1 MENPHSI
8 LKKVFGYDGF
18 RPGQEQIVS
27 RLLAGQDVLAVM
39 PTGAG
44 KSICYQVP
52 ALLLPGITIV
62 VSPLVSL
69 MKDQVG
75 ALVQAGVAAAF
86 LNNSLTD
93 NQKALMLRRARE
105 GWYKIIYVAPERLE
119 MPGFQRFA
127 QEREISMV
135 TVDEAHCISQWGQD
149 FRPSYLRIK
158 EFVETLPKRPVIGAF
173 TATATAHVRDDI
185 RSHLDLHDPY
195 EVITSF
201 DRPNLYFGTRR
212 ALPSEKPRVL
222 LDLVLK
228 ERDNAGIIYCSTTKQ
243 VDETTRLLQSRGI
256 RAAAYHAK
264 LDPETRRKNQDD
276 FLYDRV
282 QIMVATNAFGMGID
296 KPNVRF
302 VIHYNMPKD
311 LESYYQEAG
320 RAGRDGEPARCTL
333 LYSGTDVRT
342 IRFFIDKEMEADN
355 GLPADVKAEAARKAE
370 ERLKYMTFYSTTP
383 RCLRSFL
390 LNYFG
395 ETAAPRCGNCSNCR
409 MSEQA
414 AEEMRQQAAQAKE
427 RAAASAKRLA
437 GARRRAAD
445 AEPLSE
451 ADEKLLAV
459 CPAQAAGREAEG
471 ARLYDLQRRH
481 PPRDDTEE
489 APQPRRAAEHHRRGR
504 KESRPLW
511 PGLPP
516 HHRGRGGVTI
526 NEKRSGF
533 HIALPGG
540 GKQNALL
547 LHRMRGEDLLILP
560 PDRLP
565 GGKRLGHIQ
574 QTLIGAAAE
583 AQGDIVLCLDE
594 AAVYEDVQQGQ
605 QLVGDFAPGGTRV
618 LAGELL
624 PRIAGVAPNGL
635 VRVEGFEIPDE
646 GEKLPLVFRLHGLA
660 AQKAQPGDV
669 GGLAGGKDLVADG
682 LVEGLAVAE
691 IPCHLVEAAGA
702 VVAAPGDEHTRPH
715 AGAVGDVIVFNGSVI
730 HGKYQKIDSF
740 RHRLRDASEKV
751 TGVKRGP

>member
-18 RPGQEQIVS
+18 RPGQEEIVS

-158 EFVETLPKRPVIGAF
+158 AFVDGLPRRPVVGAF

-185 RSHLDLHDPY
+185 RSCLELKDPY
-195 EVITSF
+195 EVTASF
-201 DRPNLYFGTRR
+201 DRPNLYFETRR
-212 ALPSEKPRVL
+212 AMPSEKPRVL
-222 LDLVLK
+222 LELVLR
-228 ERDNAGIIYCSTTKQ
+228 ERDHAGIIYCSTTRQ

-264 LDPETRRKNQDD
+264 LDPDARRQNQDD
-276 FLYDRV
+276 FLYDRI

-342 IRFFIDKEMEADN
+342 IRFFIEKEMEADN

-383 RCLRSFL
+383 RCLRGFL
-390 LNYFG
+390 LSYFG
-395 ETAAPRCGNCSNCR
+395 EAAPKKCGNCSCCL
-409 MSEQA
+409 A
-414 AEEMRQQAAQAKE
+414 AEQEAQLQLE
-427 RAAASAKRLA
+427 TS
-437 GARRRAAD
+437 RRRAAD
-445 AEPLSE
+445 NAHRLEKPRRTKSTAGAAPLSE
-451 ADEKLLAV
+451 ADEKLLNALY
-459 CPAQAAGREAEG
+459 AQRK
-471 ARLYDLQRRH
+471 RL
-481 PPRDDTEE
+481 
-489 APQPRRAAEHHRRGR
+489 A
-504 KESRPLW
+504 
-511 PGLPP
+511 
-516 HHRGRGGVTI
+516 
-526 NEKRSGF
+526 
-533 HIALPGG
+533 
-540 GKQNALL
+540 GKQNVPAF
-547 LHRMRGEDLLILP
+547 MVFSDA
-560 PDRLP
+560 
-565 GGKRLGHIQ
+565 
-574 QTLIGAAAE
+574 TLRE
-583 AQGDIVLCLDE
+583 MVEKKPLSLDE
-594 AAVYEDVQQGQ
+594 
-605 QLVGDFAPGGTRV
+605 
-618 LAGELL
+618 LL
-624 PRIAGVAPNGL
+624 NISGV
-635 VRVEGFEIPDE
+635 
-646 GEKLPLVFRLHGLA
+646 GEKKA
-660 AQKAQPGDV
+660 ARYGTTFLRIIEDA
-669 GGLAGGKDLVADG
+669 
-682 LVEGLAVAE
+682 VENRE
-691 IPCHLVEAAGA
+691 
-702 VVAAPGDEHTRPH
+702 
-715 AGAVGDVIVFNGSVI
+715 
-730 HGKYQKIDSF
+730 
-740 RHRLRDASEKV
+740 
-751 TGVKRGP
+751 

>member
-1 MENPHSI
+1 MKRKPRWTLEMLTASLAVLCGLLLLALLVQRPMAWPLLAVLVVLWGIGATLFRCKLRSWVVRWTSGTTFE
-8 LKKVFGYDGF
+8 KSKVQFSLEPLSQPAALLSGETVLWYNSQF
-18 RPGQEQIVS
+18 RT
-27 RLLAGQDVLAVM
+27 RLLGGQDVLAVM

-105 GWYKIIYVAPERLE
+105 GWYKNIYVAPERLE

-158 EFVETLPKRPVIGAF
+158 AFVDNLPKRPVVGAF
-173 TATATAHVRDDI
+173 TATATAHVREDI
-185 RSHLDLHDPY
+185 RTHLELHTPY
-195 EVITSF
+195 EVTTSF
-201 DRPNLYFGTRR
+201 DRPNLYFATRR
-212 ALPSEKPRVL
+212 ALPSEKPKVL
-222 LDLVLK
+222 LELVLR
-228 ERDNAGIIYCSTTKQ
+228 ERDNAGIIYCSTTRQ

-264 LDPETRRKNQDD
+264 LDADTRRQNQDD

-383 RCLRSFL
+383 RCLRGYL
-390 LNYFG
+390 LSYFG
-395 ETAAPRCGNCSNCR
+395 EAAPQKCENCSNCLLAA
-409 MSEQA
+409 QA
-414 AEEMRQQAAQAKE
+414 AEQVEEQAAQARQ

-437 GARRRAAD
+437 SASRRRTDED
-445 AEPLSE
+445 ALSE
-451 ADEKLLAV
+451 ADEKLLA
-459 CPAQAAGREAEG
+459 A
-471 ARLYDLQRRH
+471 LY
-481 PPRDDTEE
+481 
-489 APQPRRAAEHHRRGR
+489 
-504 KESRPLW
+504 
-511 PGLPP
+511 
-516 HHRGRGGVTI
+516 
-526 NEKRSGF
+526 
-533 HIALPGG
+533 AL
-540 GKQNALL
+540 
-547 LHRMRGEDLLILP
+547 R
-560 PDRLP
+560 
-565 GGKRLGHIQ
+565 KRLAAKQ
-574 QTLIGAAAE
+574 KLPAYMVFNDSTLRQMALKKPLSVEELLNIPGVGEKKAAR
-583 AQGDIVLCLDE
+583 
-594 AAVYEDVQQGQ
+594 YGQ
-605 QLVGDFAPGGTRV
+605 EFLSVIEETVGTR
-618 LAGELL
+618 
-624 PRIAGVAPNGL
+624 
-635 VRVEGFEIPDE
+635 
-646 GEKLPLVFRLHGLA
+646 
-660 AQKAQPGDV
+660 
-669 GGLAGGKDLVADG
+669 
-682 LVEGLAVAE
+682 
-691 IPCHLVEAAGA
+691 
-702 VVAAPGDEHTRPH
+702 
-715 AGAVGDVIVFNGSVI
+715 
-730 HGKYQKIDSF
+730 
-740 RHRLRDASEKV
+740 
-751 TGVKRGP
+751 

>member
-1 MENPHSI
+1 MESPHSI
-8 LKKVFGYDGF
+8 LKKVFGYDSF
-18 RPGQEQIVS
+18 RPGQEEIVS

-158 EFVETLPKRPVIGAF
+158 AFVDSLPKRPVVGAF
-173 TATATAHVRDDI
+173 TATATAHVREDI
-185 RSHLDLHDPY
+185 RTHLELHTPY
-195 EVITSF
+195 EVTTSF
-201 DRPNLYFGTRR
+201 DRPNLYFATRR
-212 ALPSEKPRVL
+212 ALPSEKPKVL
-222 LDLVLK
+222 LELVLR
-228 ERDNAGIIYCSTTKQ
+228 ERDNAGIIYCSTTRQ

-264 LDPETRRKNQDD
+264 LDADTRRQNQDD

-383 RCLRSFL
+383 RCLRGYL
-390 LNYFG
+390 LSYFG
-395 ETAAPRCGNCSNCR
+395 EAAPQKCENCSNCLLAA
-409 MSEQA
+409 QA
-414 AEEMRQQAAQAKE
+414 AEQVEEQAAQARQ

-437 GARRRAAD
+437 AKQKLPAYMVFNDSTLRQMALKK
-445 AEPLSE
+445 PLSVE
-451 ADEKLLAV
+451 ELLNIPGVGEKK
-459 CPAQAAGREAEG
+459 AARYGQEF
-471 ARLYDLQRRH
+471 LSVI
-481 PPRDDTEE
+481 EE
-489 APQPRRAAEHHRRGR
+489 T
-504 KESRPLW
+504 
-511 PGLPP
+511 
-516 HHRGRGGVTI
+516 V
-526 NEKRSGF
+526 
-533 HIALPGG
+533 
-540 GKQNALL
+540 
-547 LHRMRGEDLLILP
+547 
-560 PDRLP
+560 
-565 GGKRLGHIQ
+565 
-574 QTLIGAAAE
+574 
-583 AQGDIVLCLDE
+583 
-594 AAVYEDVQQGQ
+594 
-605 QLVGDFAPGGTRV
+605 GTR
-618 LAGELL
+618 
-624 PRIAGVAPNGL
+624 
-635 VRVEGFEIPDE
+635 
-646 GEKLPLVFRLHGLA
+646 
-660 AQKAQPGDV
+660 
-669 GGLAGGKDLVADG
+669 
-682 LVEGLAVAE
+682 
-691 IPCHLVEAAGA
+691 
-702 VVAAPGDEHTRPH
+702 
-715 AGAVGDVIVFNGSVI
+715 
-730 HGKYQKIDSF
+730 
-740 RHRLRDASEKV
+740 
-751 TGVKRGP
+751 

>member
-1 MENPHSI
+1 MESPHSI
-8 LKKVFGYDGF
+8 LKKVFGYDSF
-18 RPGQEQIVS
+18 RPGQEEIVS

-158 EFVETLPKRPVIGAF
+158 AFVDSLPKRPVVGAF
-173 TATATAHVRDDI
+173 TATATAHVREDI
-185 RSHLDLHDPY
+185 RTHLELHTPY
-195 EVITSF
+195 EVTTSF
-201 DRPNLYFGTRR
+201 DRPNLYFATRR
-212 ALPSEKPRVL
+212 ALPSEKPKVL
-222 LDLVLK
+222 LELVLR
-228 ERDNAGIIYCSTTKQ
+228 ERDNAGIIYCSTTRQ

-264 LDPETRRKNQDD
+264 LDADTRRQNQDD

-383 RCLRSFL
+383 RCLRGYL
-390 LNYFG
+390 LSYFG
-395 ETAAPRCGNCSNCR
+395 EAAPQKCENCSNCLLAA
-409 MSEQA
+409 QA
-414 AEEMRQQAAQAKE
+414 AEQVEEQAAQARQ

-437 GARRRAAD
+437 SASRRRADED
-445 AEPLSE
+445 ALSD
-451 ADEKLLAV
+451 ADEKLLAALYALRKRLAAKQKL
-459 CPAQAAGREAEG
+459 PAYMVFNDSTLRQMALKKPLSVGGTAQYPRCGREKG
-471 ARLYDLQRRH
+471 
-481 PPRDDTEE
+481 
-489 APQPRRAAEHHRRGR
+489 
-504 KESRPLW
+504 RPLW
-511 PGLPP
+511 AGVPGC
-516 HHRGRGGVTI
+516 HRGY
-526 NEKRSGF
+526 GF
-533 HIALPGG
+533 IPLNDKAPDFPLALRRVWKIGRCFIA
-540 GKQNALL
+540 
-547 LHRMRGEDLLILP
+547 
-560 PDRLP
+560 
-565 GGKRLGHIQ
+565 
-574 QTLIGAAAE
+574 
-583 AQGDIVLCLDE
+583 
-594 AAVYEDVQQGQ
+594 
-605 QLVGDFAPGGTRV
+605 
-618 LAGELL
+618 
-624 PRIAGVAPNGL
+624 
-635 VRVEGFEIPDE
+635 
-646 GEKLPLVFRLHGLA
+646 
-660 AQKAQPGDV
+660 
-669 GGLAGGKDLVADG
+669 
-682 LVEGLAVAE
+682 
-691 IPCHLVEAAGA
+691 
-702 VVAAPGDEHTRPH
+702 
-715 AGAVGDVIVFNGSVI
+715 
-730 HGKYQKIDSF
+730 
-740 RHRLRDASEKV
+740 
-751 TGVKRGP
+751 

>member
-1 MENPHSI
+1 MESPHSI
-8 LKKVFGYDGF
+8 LKKVFGYDSF
-18 RPGQEQIVS
+18 RPGQEEIVS

-158 EFVETLPKRPVIGAF
+158 AFVDSLPKRPVVGAF
-173 TATATAHVRDDI
+173 TATATAHVREDI
-185 RSHLDLHDPY
+185 RTHLELHTPY
-195 EVITSF
+195 EVTTSF
-201 DRPNLYFGTRR
+201 DRPNLYFATRR
-212 ALPSEKPRVL
+212 ALPSEKPKVL
-222 LDLVLK
+222 LDL
-228 ERDNAGIIYCSTTKQ
+228 

-264 LDPETRRKNQDD
+264 LDADTRRQNQDD

-383 RCLRSFL
+383 RCLRGYL
-390 LNYFG
+390 LSYFG
-395 ETAAPRCGNCSNCR
+395 EAAPQKCENCSNCLLAA
-409 MSEQA
+409 QA
-414 AEEMRQQAAQAKE
+414 AEQVEEQAAQARQ

-437 GARRRAAD
+437 SASRRRAD
-445 AEPLSE
+445 EDVLSE
-451 ADEKLLAV
+451 ADEKLLA
-459 CPAQAAGREAEG
+459 A
-471 ARLYDLQRRH
+471 LY
-481 PPRDDTEE
+481 
-489 APQPRRAAEHHRRGR
+489 
-504 KESRPLW
+504 
-511 PGLPP
+511 
-516 HHRGRGGVTI
+516 
-526 NEKRSGF
+526 
-533 HIALPGG
+533 AL
-540 GKQNALL
+540 
-547 LHRMRGEDLLILP
+547 R
-560 PDRLP
+560 
-565 GGKRLGHIQ
+565 KRLAAKQ
-574 QTLIGAAAE
+574 KLPAYMVFNDSTLRQMALKKPLSVEELLNIPGVGEKKAAR
-583 AQGDIVLCLDE
+583 
-594 AAVYEDVQQGQ
+594 YGQ
-605 QLVGDFAPGGTRV
+605 EFLSVIEETVGTR
-618 LAGELL
+618 
-624 PRIAGVAPNGL
+624 
-635 VRVEGFEIPDE
+635 
-646 GEKLPLVFRLHGLA
+646 
-660 AQKAQPGDV
+660 
-669 GGLAGGKDLVADG
+669 
-682 LVEGLAVAE
+682 
-691 IPCHLVEAAGA
+691 
-702 VVAAPGDEHTRPH
+702 
-715 AGAVGDVIVFNGSVI
+715 
-730 HGKYQKIDSF
+730 
-740 RHRLRDASEKV
+740 
-751 TGVKRGP
+751 